1 MELLLPDECLNN
13 DILLAK
19 SHDSWVN
26 CQSKR
31 ASYNVIFLAIIILI
45 VIVIVFYFDW
55 DIKNYVLV
63 GGLGL
68 LALSA
73 IGVYF
78 VGWQA
83 DRDYKKLE
91 MEQKALVQRDAK
103 YAQWSEFVKYRRE
116 QQAEETQKRM
126 ADAQMAQG
134 RAQQGIAV
142 AQLGNTAMT
151 AANFFKR

>member
-31 ASYNVIFLAIIILI
+31 ASYNLIFLAIIIVI
-45 VIVIVFYFDW
+45 VILIVFYFDW
-55 DIKNYVLV
+55 SFKYYVLF

-68 LALSA
+68 LVLSG
-73 IGVYF
+73 IGVYL

-91 MEQKALVQRDAK
+91 LEQEALVQRDAK
-103 YAQWSEFVKYRRE
+103 YKDWSEFLKYRRE
-116 QQAEETQKRM
+116 EQAEETQKRM

-142 AQLGNTAMT
+142 AQLGNTAMA
-151 AANFFKR
+151 AANFFKK